1 MKYLREEHY
10 KLQKEVAR
18 LNKELEVR
26 EEVIEELMDKNAEL
40 KKYGSE
46 MYIKYQETK
55 RQLEMLL
62 SNREKEAREIIRK
75 KEEEQWEK

>member
-1 MKYLREEHY
+1 MEYLREEYHN
-10 KLQKEVAR
+10 LQKEVAR

-55 RQLEMLL
+55 RQLEMLI
-62 SNREKEAREIIRK
+62 SNREKEAREIISK
-75 KEEEQWEK
+75 KDEEIWEK

>member
-1 MKYLREEHY
+1 MEYLREEYHN
-10 KLQKEVAR
+10 LQKEVAR

-26 EEVIEELMDKNAEL
+26 IKVIEELMYKNAEL

-55 RQLEMLL
+55 RQLEMLFR
-62 SNREKEAREIIRK
+62 NREKESKEIIIR
-75 KEEEQWEK
+75 EAEAVWEK

>member
-62 SNREKEAREIIRK
+62 SNREKEAREIISK
-75 KEEEQWEK
+75 KEEEVWEK

>member
-1 MKYLREEHY
+1 MKYLREEYHN
-10 KLQKEVAR
+10 LQREVAR

-40 KKYGSE
+40 QKYWSE
-46 MYIKYQETK
+46 MYKKYQETK

>member
-10 KLQKEVAR
+10 KLQREVAR

-26 EEVIEELMDKNAEL
+26 EEVIEELMYKNAEL

-46 MYIKYQETK
+46 MYIKYQETN
-55 RQLEMLL
+55 RQLKMLIG
-62 SNREKEAREIIRK
+62 NREKEAREIIRK

>member
-1 MKYLREEHY
+1 MEYLREEYHN
-10 KLQKEVAR
+10 LQKEVAR

-62 SNREKEAREIIRK
+62 SNREKEAREIISK
-75 KEEEQWEK
+75 KEEEVWEK

>member
-10 KLQKEVAR
+10 KLQREVAR
-18 LNKELEVR
+18 LKKELEVR

-55 RQLEMLL
+55 RQLEMLIA
-62 SNREKEAREIIRK
+62 SREKEARKIIR
-75 KEEEQWEK
+75 ERNEMQWEK

>member
-1 MKYLREEHY
+1 MKYLREEYHN
-10 KLQKEVAR
+10 LQREVAR

-26 EEVIEELMDKNAEL
+26 EEVIEELMYKNAEL

-55 RQLEMLL
+55 RQLEILIA
-62 SNREKEAREIIRK
+62 SREKEAREIISK
-75 KEEEQWEK
+75 KEDEVWLK

>member
-1 MKYLREEHY
+1 MEYLREEYHN
-10 KLQKEVAR
+10 LQKEVAR

-26 EEVIEELMDKNAEL
+26 IKVIEELMYKNSEL

-55 RQLEMLL
+55 RQLEMLI

>member
-1 MKYLREEHY
+1 MEYIREEYHN
-10 KLQKEVAR
+10 LQREVDK

-26 EEVIEELMDKNAEL
+26 EEVIEELMYKNAEL

-55 RQLEMLL
+55 RQLKMLIG
-62 SNREKEAREIIRK
+62 NREKEAREMIIREA
-75 KEEEQWEK
+75 EEVWEK

>member
-1 MKYLREEHY
+1 MEYLREEYHN
-10 KLQKEVAR
+10 LQREVAR

-62 SNREKEAREIIRK
+62 SNREKEAREIISK
-75 KEEEQWEK
+75 KEEEVWEK

>member
-1 MKYLREEHY
+1 MEYLREEYHN
-10 KLQKEVAR
+10 LQKEVAR

-26 EEVIEELMDKNAEL
+26 EEVIEELMYKNAEL

-55 RQLEMLL
+55 RQLKMLIG
-62 SNREKEAREIIRK
+62 NREKEAREIISK
-75 KEEEQWEK
+75 KEEEVWEK